1 MSELSGIQRRERAP
15 SDLQVMHPVQSFP
28 NAGRFSQSQRYVCPN
43 MTSPLRSASQ
53 ISRLR
58 GCVPLSL
65 GGTCLKTL
73 PTFLCPGKPL

>member
-43 MTSPLRSASQ
+43 MTSPLRSAAVSA
-53 ISRLR
+53 S
-58 GCVPLSL
+58 VE
-65 GGTCLKTL
+65 
-73 PTFLCPGKPL
+73 GKWASVR